1 MEPVDVDIKVKELKP
16 LLDSIKEAL
25 DCLEGNDCEA
35 DPRVDRLKASYS
47 EYRGGCHR
55 AVVVK
60 LETSAKD
67 QA

>member
-1 MEPVDVDIKVKELKP
+1 MDVDIKVKDLKP
-16 LLDSIKEAL
+16 LLDSVKAAL
-25 DCLEGNDCEA
+25 DCLEGNDCER
-35 DPRVDRLKASYS
+35 DPRVVDLKARYS

-60 LETSAKD
+60 LETSAQE

>member
-1 MEPVDVDIKVKELKP
+1 MDVDVKVKELRP
-16 LLDSIKEAL
+16 LLDSIKAAL
-25 DCLEGNDCEA
+25 ECLEGNDCEA
-35 DPRVDRLKASYS
+35 DPRVVSLKARYS

-60 LETSAKD
+60 LETSAEE

>member
-1 MEPVDVDIKVKELKP
+1 MDVDIKVKELRP
-16 LLDSIKEAL
+16 LLDSVKAAL
-25 DCLEGNDCEA
+25 ECLEGNDCET
-35 DPRVDRLKASYS
+35 DPRVVALKARYT

-60 LETSAKD
+60 LETPAEE